1 MTNAAMQA
9 DYCDLKIIKTRK
21 VIQVVL
27 EIPQEAGDA
36 FIAAFGLPRSDKN
49 VPVAIARLNPG
60 EVAWVKERKPGGE
73 LARRAGIVCG
83 EKAFWKFLDDTPQ
96 VPNGVINA
104 DGAADELRSLCG
116 IRSRAE
122 LDHNPEAAAKFN
134 NLMAEYN
141 AWLSHG

>member
-49 VPVAIARLNPG
+49 VPVAIARLDPTAKA
-60 EVAWVKERKPGGE
+60 EKPKGGK
-73 LARRAGIVCG
+73 LAQRAGIVCSDAG
-83 EKAFWKFLDDTPQ
+83 FAQFLSEFYGYRKDR
-96 VPNGVINA
+96 VVEGLREMCGV
-104 DGAADELRSLCG
+104 
-116 IRSRAE
+116 RSRAD
-122 LDHNPEAAAKFN
+122 LDHNPQAALKFN

>member
-1 MTNAAMQA
+1 MTDAAMQA

-49 VPVAIARLNPG
+49 VPVAIARLDPTAKA
-60 EVAWVKERKPGGE
+60 EKPKGGK
-73 LARRAGIVCG
+73 LSQRAGIVCG
-83 EKAFWKFLDDTPQ
+83 ENAFWRFLEQ
-96 VPNGVINA
+96 KKGVVGFATCKERLGIA
-104 DGAADELRSLCG
+104 VHTLRNICE
-116 IRSRAE
+116 IDSRAE

>member
-1 MTNAAMQA
+1 MTSAAMQA

-49 VPVAIARLNPG
+49 VPVAIARLDPSAKA
-60 EVAWVKERKPGGE
+60 EKPKGGK
-73 LARRAGIVCG
+73 LAQRAGIVCNENAFMSFLVIKCG
-83 EKAFWKFLDDTPQ
+83 ADFSKWDDSEKAASFWLRKHC
-96 VPNGVINA
+96 GV
-104 DGAADELRSLCG
+104 D
-116 IRSRAE
+116 SRAE
-122 LDHNPEAAAKFN
+122 LDHRPEAAQKFN